1 MFNAQH
7 NSPQAMDAV
16 LPNPKKVAN
25 RKYYVARTE
34 KGDVSLDSKADMHE
48 WNQGKLFPS
57 TTEALLQLPEDE
69 VLILPGA
76 PDQVRP
82 G

>member
-1 MFNAQH
+1 VQSLLNAQI

-16 LPNPKKVAN
+16 LPNPRQVAN
-25 RKYYVARTE
+25 RKHYSARKE
-34 KGDVSLDSKADMHE
+34 KGDVSLDSKADMQE

-57 TTEALLQLPEDE
+57 TKDALLQLAEDE

-76 PDQVRP
+76 RC
-82 G
+82 